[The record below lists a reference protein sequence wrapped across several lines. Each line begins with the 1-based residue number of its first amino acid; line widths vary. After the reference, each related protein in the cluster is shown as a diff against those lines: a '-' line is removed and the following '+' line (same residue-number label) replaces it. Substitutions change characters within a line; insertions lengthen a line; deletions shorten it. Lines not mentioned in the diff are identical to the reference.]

1 MADLLDLSARII
13 DSGHADQPVNR
24 VTNEISEIAP
34 DLAMVESF
42 SHVAVWD
49 VDSDL
54 VCFDTSG
61 AHTGADVVRSIR
73 TWRPDNPFRTL
84 VYTHGH
90 ADHVGGSGFFAADAR
105 TAGIEPTVIG
115 HVNVANRLARY
126 DVTAGWNVTIN
137 ARQFGGL
144 RGELNLQI
152 GEADSGTSVQVR
164 PGARRF
170 LPASVLQ
177 PTLEVDDHAE
187 ITLASG
193 ATMDLFHD
201 RGETDDHLWTW
212 VPDKKWIF
220 SGDFVIWNFP
230 NAGNPQKVQR
240 YPLDWARALRKMRAL
255 GPELLVPAHGLPIS
269 GADRIARVLDEI
281 ATALEMLH
289 DEVLAMMNAGETLD
303 HIVHSVRVPD
313 DTLAKPYLRPFYDEP
328 EFVIRNIW
336 RLYGGWWDGA
346 PARLKP
352 APDQHLAQVLTELSG
367 GSLAMAERARRAAED
382 GDFRLACHLID
393 FAADADPE
401 NRTVHA
407 IRSEIYLVR
416 RKNETSLM
424 AKGIFMGAA
433 RESQAVVDASRSTS
447 PG

>member
-34 DLAMVESF
+34 DLAVVESF
-42 SHVAVWD
+42 SHVAVWE
-49 VDSDL
+49 VDGDL

-73 TWRPDNPFRTL
+73 TWRPNSPFRTL

-90 ADHVGGSGFFAADAR
+90 ADHVGGSGFFAADGRA
-105 TAGIEPTVIG
+105 AGVEPTVIG
-115 HVNVANRLARY
+115 HVNVAKRLARY
-126 DVTAGWNVTIN
+126 DMTAGWNVMIN

-152 GEADSGTSVQVR
+152 GEADSGKPVEVR

-170 LPASVLQ
+170 LPTSVLH
-177 PTLEVDDHAE
+177 PTFEVDDHAQVA
-187 ITLASG
+187 LASG
-193 ATMDLFHD
+193 VTMDLFHD

-212 VPDKKWIF
+212 VPERKWIF

-255 GPELLVPAHGLPIS
+255 EPELLVPAHGLPIS
-269 GADRIARVLDEI
+269 GAARVGRVLDEI
-281 ATALEMLH
+281 ATALETLH

-303 HIVHSVRVPD
+303 HIVHTVRVPD

-352 APDQHLAQVLTELSG
+352 SPDHHLAQALTELAG
-367 GSLAMAERARRAAED
+367 GSLAMAERARRAAEE

-401 NRTVHA
+401 SRTVHA
-407 IRSEIYLVR
+407 IRAEIYLVR

-424 AKGIFMGAA
+424 AKGIYMGAA
-433 RESQAVVDASRSTS
+433 RESQAILGDDEAHA
-447 PG
+447 